1 MDPKALDII
10 AECDLPVGF
19 VTLVGKY
26 RIGKSSL
33 LNRLL
38 NLSGQGFKVSNKT
51 KECTKGI
58 WMWSRPFY
66 SDEYQCYLFFM
77 DT

>member
-1 MDPKALDII
+1 MAGAREDVPLDMI

-51 KECTKGI
+51 K
-58 WMWSRPFY
+58 
-66 SDEYQCYLFFM
+66 
-77 DT
+77 